1 MHGFAM
7 VPGDRR
13 VSSDLPKVQ
22 HIILILFDQSS
33 QLLFSVVP

>member
-13 VSSDLPKVQ
+13 VSSEPKVQ